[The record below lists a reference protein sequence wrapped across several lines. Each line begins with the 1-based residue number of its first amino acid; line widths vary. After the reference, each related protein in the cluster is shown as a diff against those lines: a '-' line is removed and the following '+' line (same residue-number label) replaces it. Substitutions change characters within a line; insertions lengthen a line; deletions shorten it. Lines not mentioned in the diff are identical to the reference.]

1 VGKFLKK
8 MSDFVEE
15 RKESIKSKAFVGSF
29 MTVERQYK
37 LFFWCLNEYLLP
49 KPSKKAR
56 LVWNSVI
63 VNVIDSQYNKES
75 IVIAKSIGKKK
86 ELNQED
92 IDWVKN
98 ELIPYFE
105 NSLEQQKGV
114 ISELM
119 FGDIKKG
126 ILTPQETKQA
136 YDYYIKNPKGFRR

>member
-1 VGKFLKK
+1 

>member
-1 VGKFLKK
+1 MGKFLKK

>member
-1 VGKFLKK
+1 MGKFLKC

-15 RKESIKSKAFVGSF
+15 RKSSIKAKAFAGSF
-29 MTVERQYK
+29 MTVDRQYK

-63 VNVIDSQYNKES
+63 VNVIDREYNSES
-75 IVIAKSIGKKK
+75 IKIAKTIGKKK
-86 ELNQED
+86 ELSQED
-92 IDWVKN
+92 NEWVKT

-105 NSLEQQKGV
+105 NSLEQQKG
-114 ISELM
+114 IINELM

-126 ILTPQETKQA
+126 IMSVEETKQV
-136 YDYYIKNPKGFRR
+136 YDYYIKQPKSFRR